1 MLFAVAV
8 FAAARNVCLGSGM
21 RGFGAVS
28 VANASR
34 LRLGLLNPWIIAGI
48 ALLILFFASYRSL
61 LFVAGGV
68 GILAR

>member
-1 MLFAVAV
+1 
-8 FAAARNVCLGSGM
+8 M